1 MDSLRQRKLLFVA
14 LAELVVLIL
23 LGLGII
29 LVTVFQGKAAN
40 AAGGSSVS
48 AEAGKA
54 VAGKNSG
61 ATAENAMATKLK
73 QTAKQYNEVL
83 DNLDKYDFENEGT
96 KFEKSM
102 WSDNYKTEYIYT
114 LGDLNG
120 DQIPD
125 LYVERISN
133 SEQGTLSMVRFF
145 SSDGSSR
152 PVLAPENALSVGV
165 AGVGGYRGIVDF
177 SADGKGVVEK
187 TYSSMS
193 GNGTEV
199 LYRLKDGNLVE
210 EQKRDFNAQDEAENS
225 TKKQP
230 TQWDILR
237 TATIRIDNRAYL
249 YFLEHGD
256 LKTLNAELAKGWEDP
271 EPTIPAKP
279 RKK

>member
-1 MDSLRQRKLLFVA
+1 MDFLRQRKLLFVA

-61 ATAENAMATKLK
+61 ATAENAMAAKLK
-73 QTAKQYNEVL
+73 QAAKQYNEVL
-83 DNLDKYDFENEGT
+83 DNLDKYNFENDWS
-96 KFEKSM
+96 KVEKSM
-102 WSDNYKTEYIYT
+102 WSDNYKTEYTYT

-125 LYVERISN
+125 LYVEKTCSAPDGLVAMI
-133 SEQGTLSMVRFF
+133 RFF
-145 SSDGSSR
+145 SSDGSKK
-152 PVLAPENALSVGV
+152 PVVAPEKIFVNTVGP
-165 AGVGGYRGIVDF
+165 GGGRGMVVF
-177 SADGKGVVEK
+177 SADGKGIIEK
-187 TYSSMS
+187 SYGGLT
-193 GNGTEV
+193 GDGTEF
-199 LYRLKDGNLVE
+199 LYRLKDGNFVE
-210 EQKRDFNAQDEAENS
+210 EQKRDYNELSEANNPS
-225 TKKQP
+225 P
-230 TQWDILR
+230 GPLTQWS
-237 TATIRIDNRAYL
+237 TAHSKPISCNNRAFL

-256 LKTLNAELAKGWEDP
+256 LKTLNAELAKDWEAP

>member
-125 LYVERISN
+125 LYVEKSCSGSDGLIS
-133 SEQGTLSMVRFF
+133 MIRFF
-145 SSDGSSR
+145 SSDGSKK
-152 PVLAPENALSVGV
+152 PVVAPEKIFVNTVGP
-165 AGVGGYRGIVDF
+165 GGARGMVVF
-177 SADGKGVVEK
+177 SADGKGIIEK
-187 TYSSMS
+187 FYEALT
-193 GNGTEV
+193 GEGTEV

-210 EQKRDFNAQDEAENS
+210 EQKRDYNELSEANNPS
-225 TKKQP
+225 P
-230 TQWDILR
+230 GPLTQWS
-237 TATIRIDNRAYL
+237 TAHSKPISSNNRAYL

>member
-1 MDSLRQRKLLFVA
+1 MDSQRQRKFLLAAIAA
-14 LAELVVLIL
+14 LLVLII

-29 LVTVFQGKAAN
+29 LVTVLKSKAAID
-40 AAGGSSVS
+40 AGGYNIS

-54 VAGKNSG
+54 DSENQNNNSVPI
-61 ATAENAMATKLK
+61 EKLK
-73 QTAKQYNEVL
+73 QAAKQYNEVL
-83 DNLDKYDFENEGT
+83 DNINKYNFHDVWNNGSNFEY
-96 KFEKSM
+96 F
-102 WSDNYKTEYIYT
+102 YT

-125 LYVERISN
+125 LYVEKTSN
-133 SEQGTLSMVRFF
+133 SEQGNLSMVRFF

-152 PVLAPENALSVGV
+152 PVLAPENALSAGV
-165 AGVGGYRGIVDF
+165 AGAGGYRGIVDF

-256 LKTLNAELAKGWEDP
+256 LKSLNAAISRDFGDP